1 MKMQITDKDA
11 IEELIDAYGLESVLN
26 AIGDI
31 CAEKAEHIRSNWQ
44 DSVTARPWHLIAAR
58 LWRET
63 ARAHSFSP
71 AR

>member
-1 MKMQITDKDA
+1 MQTIDKRPLEDM
-11 IEELIDAYGLESVLN
+11 IDTYGLEAVLD
-26 AIGDI
+26 ALGEI
-31 CAEKAEHIRSNWQ
+31 CDEKAEHIRSNWQ
-44 DSVTARPWHLIAAR
+44 DSVTARPWNLIAAR